1 MKNIEE
7 SIFLFIYVRVLYV
20 HKNNHSFKM
29 IDIENI

>member
-7 SIFLFIYVRVLYV
+7 SIFLFVYVRILYV
-20 HKNNHSFKM
+20 YKSNHSFKM